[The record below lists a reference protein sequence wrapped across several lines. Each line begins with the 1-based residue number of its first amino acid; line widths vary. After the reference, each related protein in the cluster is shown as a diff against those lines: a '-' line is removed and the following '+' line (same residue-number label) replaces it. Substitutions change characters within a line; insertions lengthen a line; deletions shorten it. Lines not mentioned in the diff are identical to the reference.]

1 METTATDNATSP
13 EVFDVLSFVEQT
25 AYPTEFVTLFT
36 DVVAAREYAE
46 TKKAFSDAE
55 DSDTAKKA
63 EDKLTE
69 LEEKLKTSSLTFKLR
84 GFPPGIVN
92 ALIEAHS
99 TEENPTGAD
108 AHVIAKAIISVTAGN
123 GNVDAHTWTPE
134 EVVRLKNNIA
144 EGQYLKLLGGVANV
158 VFNSAVFDQVTDAGF
173 SGGSTDVASEL

>member
-1 METTATDNATSP
+1 MENTAIDNATSP
-13 EVFDVLSFVEQT
+13 ESFDVLSFVEQT

-36 DVVAAREYAE
+36 DVVAARKYAE
-46 TKKAFSDAE
+46 TKKAFGDAQ
-55 DSDTAKKA
+55 DSDTAEKVEA
-63 EDKLTE
+63 KLAE
-69 LEEKLKTSSLTFKLR
+69 LEEQLKLSSLTFKLR

-92 ALIEAHS
+92 ELIEQYS

-123 GNVDAHTWTPE
+123 GNIDAHSWTAE
-134 EVVRLKNNIA
+134 EVIRLRNNVA